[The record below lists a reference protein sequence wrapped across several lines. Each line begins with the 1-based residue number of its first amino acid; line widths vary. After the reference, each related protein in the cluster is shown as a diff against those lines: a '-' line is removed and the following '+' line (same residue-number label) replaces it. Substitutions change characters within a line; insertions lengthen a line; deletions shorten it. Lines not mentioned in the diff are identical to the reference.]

1 MRRSLSFPALCAHK
15 RLFAITELDAVST
28 LEINHDAKV
37 SVREQLVNQLRY
49 LIASGHYNINDTLP
63 STRALGD
70 QLEISFHTV
79 RKAYQ
84 KLEDEGLLSS
94 QVGSGYTVKER
105 TPLAKSERMER
116 GAKVVNDTLQQLVGL
131 GLSDAEIES
140 LFQEQAT
147 LLDHAGLERKLIAV
161 GPHDELN
168 RMCADQ
174 LSTALQKTVLPV
186 TLSRIERHK
195 DADFAFSPY
204 PYLTEV
210 LETLSRTDTMGFS
223 TNLSPTVLETVAR
236 LRNRETLGLVTR
248 YQGTIPPLSEE
259 LRTHTAYDG
268 QVIAAS
274 IDREADHL
282 QSFVQDTDLLL
293 ATPASQR
300 RLRPYLDES
309 IHDVEE
315 LRLRVG
321 RDSIDAIADA
331 VPA

>member
-1 MRRSLSFPALCAHK
+1 M
-15 RLFAITELDAVST
+15 ST
-28 LEINHDAKV
+28 LQIDHDANV
-37 SVREQLVNQLRY
+37 PVRKQLVNQLRY
-49 LIASGHYNINDTLP
+49 LIASGQYNVNETLP
-63 STRALGD
+63 STRSLGN
-70 QLEISFHTV
+70 QLDISFHTV

-84 KLEDEGLLSS
+84 ELEEEGLLSS

-105 TPLAKSERMER
+105 TPLTKSERMER

-131 GLSDAEIES
+131 GLSDPEIES

-147 LLDHAGLERKLIAV
+147 LLDHAGLERKLITV

-168 RMCADQ
+168 HMCADQ

-186 TLSRIERHK
+186 SLSQIERHK

-223 TNLSPTVLETVAR
+223 THLPPTVLETVTR
-236 LRNRETLGLVTR
+236 LRDRETLGLVTR
-248 YQGTIPPLSEE
+248 YQDTISPLSQE
-259 LRTHTAYDG
+259 LRSQTAYDG

-282 QSFVQDTDLLL
+282 KSFVQETDLLL

-300 RLRPYLDES
+300 GLRPYLDES
-309 IHDVEE
+309 IHEVEE
-315 LRLRVG
+315 LKLLVST
-321 RDSIDAIADA
+321 DSIEAIADA

>member
-1 MRRSLSFPALCAHK
+1 MSKLQIDR
-15 RLFAITELDAVST
+15 DAP
-28 LEINHDAKV
+28 V

-49 LIASGHYNINDTLP
+49 LIASGHYNVNDTLP
-63 STRALGD
+63 STRTLGD
-70 QLEISFHTV
+70 QLDISFHTV

-84 KLEDEGLLSS
+84 ELEEEGLLSS
-94 QVGSGYTVKER
+94 RVGSGYTVEER

-131 GLSDAEIES
+131 GLNDAEIES

-147 LLDHAGLERKLIAV
+147 LLDHAGLERKLIVV

-168 RMCADQ
+168 RMCAEQ
-174 LSTALQKTVLPV
+174 LSTSLQKTVLPV
-186 TLSRIERHK
+186 SLSQIERHK
-195 DADFAFSPY
+195 DADFAFAPY
-204 PYLTEV
+204 PYLTQV

-223 TNLSPTVLETVAR
+223 THLPSAVLERVAR
-236 LRNRETLGLVTR
+236 LRDRETLGLVTR
-248 YQGTIPPLSEE
+248 YRDTIPPLTED
-259 LRTHTAYDG
+259 LRSHTAYDG

-282 QSFVQDTDLLL
+282 KSFVEQTDLLL

-300 RLRPYLDES
+300 RLRPYIDES
-309 IHDVEE
+309 IHDFEE
-315 LRLRVG
+315 LRILVSQ
-321 RDSIDAIADA
+321 DSVDAIADA

>member
-1 MRRSLSFPALCAHK
+1 M
-15 RLFAITELDAVST
+15 ST

-49 LIASGHYNINDTLP
+49 LIASGHYTINDTLP

-84 KLEDEGLLSS
+84 ELEDEGLLSS

-161 GPHDELN
+161 GPHEELN

-223 TNLSPTVLETVAR
+223 THLSPTVLETVAR

-274 IDREADHL
+274 IDHEADHL

-309 IHDVEE
+309 IHDVKE
-315 LRLRVG
+315 LKLLVG
-321 RDSIDAIADA
+321 KDSIDAIADA

>member
-1 MRRSLSFPALCAHK
+1 M
-15 RLFAITELDAVST
+15 ST

-70 QLEISFHTV
+70 QLDISFHTV

-223 TNLSPTVLETVAR
+223 THLSPTVLETVAR

>member
-1 MRRSLSFPALCAHK
+1 MSKLQIDR
-15 RLFAITELDAVST
+15 DAP
-28 LEINHDAKV
+28 V

-49 LIASGHYNINDTLP
+49 LIASGRYNVNDTLP
-63 STRALGD
+63 STRSLGD
-70 QLEISFHTV
+70 QLDISFHTV

-84 KLEDEGLLSS
+84 ELEDEGLLSS
-94 QVGSGYTVKER
+94 RVGSGYTVEER

-131 GLSDAEIES
+131 GLNDAEIES

-168 RMCADQ
+168 RMCAEQ

-186 TLSRIERHK
+186 SLSQIGRHE

-210 LETLSRTDTMGFS
+210 LETLSRADTMGFS
-223 TNLSPTVLETVAR
+223 THLPSAVLERVAR
-236 LRNRETLGLVTR
+236 LRDRETLGLVTR
-248 YQGTIPPLSEE
+248 YRDTIPPLSED

-282 QSFVQDTDLLL
+282 QGFVEETDLLL

-300 RLRPYLDES
+300 RLRPYIDES
-309 IHDVEE
+309 IHDFEE
-315 LRLRVG
+315 LRILVSQ
-321 RDSIDAIADA
+321 DSIDAIGNA

>member
-1 MRRSLSFPALCAHK
+1 M
-15 RLFAITELDAVST
+15 
-28 LEINHDAKV
+28 
-37 SVREQLVNQLRY
+37 
-49 LIASGHYNINDTLP
+49 
-63 STRALGD
+63 
-70 QLEISFHTV
+70 
-79 RKAYQ
+79 
-84 KLEDEGLLSS
+84 
-94 QVGSGYTVKER
+94 
-105 TPLAKSERMER
+105 AKSERMER

-223 TNLSPTVLETVAR
+223 THLSPTVLETVAR

>member
-1 MRRSLSFPALCAHK
+1 M
-15 RLFAITELDAVST
+15 ST
-28 LEINHDAKV
+28 LQIDHNGNV
-37 SVREQLVNQLRY
+37 PVRRQLVNQLRY
-49 LIASGHYNINDTLP
+49 LIASGHYNVNETLP
-63 STRALGD
+63 STRSLGD
-70 QLEISFHTV
+70 QLDISFHTV

-84 KLEDEGLLSS
+84 ELEEEGLLDS

-147 LLDHAGLERKLIAV
+147 LLDHAGLERKLITV
-161 GPHDELN
+161 GPHEELN
-168 RMCADQ
+168 HMCADQ

-186 TLSRIERHK
+186 SLSQIDRHK
-195 DADFAFSPY
+195 DADFAFAPY
-204 PYLTEV
+204 PHLTEV

-223 TNLSPTVLETVAR
+223 THLPPTVLETVAR
-236 LRNRETLGLVTR
+236 LRDEETLGLVTR
-248 YQGTIPPLSEE
+248 YQDTIPPLSKE
-259 LRTHTAYDG
+259 LRSHTAFEG

-274 IDREADHL
+274 TDREADHL
-282 QSFVQDTDLLL
+282 QSFVRETDLLL

-300 RLRPYLDES
+300 RLRSYLDDS
-309 IHDVEE
+309 IHEFEE
-315 LRLRVG
+315 LKLLVSKA
-321 RDSIDAIADA
+321 SIEAISDA

>member
-1 MRRSLSFPALCAHK
+1 M
-15 RLFAITELDAVST
+15 ST
-28 LEINHDAKV
+28 LQIDHNANV

-49 LIASGHYNINDTLP
+49 LIASGHYNVNDPLP
-63 STRALGD
+63 STRSLGD
-70 QLEISFHTV
+70 QLDISFHTV

-84 KLEDEGLLSS
+84 ELEEEGLLNSK
-94 QVGSGYTVKER
+94 VGSGYTVEER

-147 LLDHAGLERKLIAV
+147 LLDHAGLERKLIVV

-168 RMCADQ
+168 HMCAEQ

-186 TLSRIERHK
+186 SISQIERHK

-204 PYLTEV
+204 PYLADV

-223 TNLSPTVLETVAR
+223 THLPPRVLEAVAR
-236 LRNRETLGLVTR
+236 LRDRETLGLVTR
-248 YQGTIPPLSEE
+248 YRDTIPLLSEE
-259 LRTHTAYDG
+259 LRSHTAYNG

-282 QSFVQDTDLLL
+282 QSFVQETDLLL

-309 IHDVEE
+309 IHEFKE
-315 LRLRVG
+315 LRLLVG
-321 RDSIDAIADA
+321 KDSIEAIADA